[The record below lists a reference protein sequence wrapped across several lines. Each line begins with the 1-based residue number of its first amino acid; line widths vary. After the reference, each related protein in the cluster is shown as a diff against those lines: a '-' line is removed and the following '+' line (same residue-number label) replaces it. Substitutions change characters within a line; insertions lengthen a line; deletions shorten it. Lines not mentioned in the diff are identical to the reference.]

1 MPQNANQS
9 GGGRSPLTRRDFMRN
24 GTAAAAA
31 AALAT
36 YAIPSAVHAQ
46 ASETIRVGLV
56 GCGGRGSGAAVQALM
71 AEEGAELV
79 AMGDMFADKLDEA
92 HENLQQSDAAERVLA
107 DDMKKFTGFDAYKGV
122 IDASD
127 VVLLATP
134 PHFRPMQLQAA
145 IDAGKHVF
153 CEKPVAVDMP
163 GIRKVMEACAKAKE
177 KKLAVVSGLCYRYD
191 KPKIET
197 IQRIHDGAIG
207 DIVNLATNYNGG
219 PLWSKPRQSGWS
231 DMEWQ
236 LRNWLYFHWLS
247 GDFVVEQSIHSIDKI
262 MWVMKDEPP
271 LKVSAAGGRVQRT
284 GPEYGNVY
292 DHFNSV
298 IEWKNGV
305 RCFQSSRQW
314 ANADPEVSDWA
325 FGTKGKA
332 DIQSHRITGGTAD
345 FQGKAAEH
353 DMYLAEHI
361 ALFRSIRKGEPIN
374 NGDYMCKST
383 LVSMMVRMSAYTGK
397 TVYWDR
403 AAAEAAKA
411 GKDAAIVMESTEDL
425 TPPKYEF
432 GPLPTPAI
440 AVPGQ
445 TKFV

>member
-1 MPQNANQS
+1 LRMPGMSTATGFSQNTCLPAS
-9 GGGRSPLTRRDFMRN
+9 I
-24 GTAAAAA
+24 AAWRC
-31 AALAT
+31 
-36 YAIPSAVHAQ
+36 S
-46 ASETIRVGLV
+46 
-56 GCGGRGSGAAVQALM
+56 GRGSGAAVQALT
-71 AEEGAELV
+71 AEDNAELV
-79 AMGDMFADKLDEA
+79 AMGDMFSDKLDQS
-92 HENLQQSDAAERVLA
+92 HENLQIAEVADRVRA
-107 DDMKKFTGFDAYKGV
+107 DDMQKFTGFDAYKGV

-134 PHFRPMQLQAA
+134 PHFRPLHLQAA

-191 KPKIET
+191 QPKQEI

-207 DIVNLATNYNGG
+207 DILTLQTNYNGG
-219 PLWSKPRQSGWS
+219 PLWMNPRQGGWS

-247 GDFVVEQSIHSIDKI
+247 GDFVVEQSIHSIDKM
-262 MWVMKDEPP
+262 MWAMKDEPP
-271 LKVSAAGGRVQRT
+271 VKVSAAGGRVQRVK
-284 GPEYGNVY
+284 PDYGNVY
-292 DHFNSV
+292 DHFNSI
-298 IEWKNGV
+298 IEWKNGA

-314 ANADPEVSDWA
+314 ANADMDVSDWVY
-325 FGTKGKA
+325 GTKGTA
-332 DIQSHRITGGTAD
+332 EVQSHRITGAGAE
-345 FQGKAAEH
+345 FKAKPGME
-353 DMYLAEHI
+353 MYLAEHV
-361 ALFRSIRKGEPIN
+361 ALFKSIRKGEPIN
-374 NGDYMCKST
+374 NGDYMAKST
-383 LVSMMVRMSAYTGK
+383 MVAMMVRMSAYTGK

-403 AAAEAAKA
+403 AAAEAARA

-440 AVPGQ
+440 AVPGE